1 MALTQAQI
9 YEIERR
15 KIASLNE
22 AFMDLVNHP
31 TNPMTREDLKALIIK
46 RPERYERF
54 SGFLDKLPST
64 TAAGPDLVCWEH
76 QANREPIRLSFSI
89 KVF

>member
-1 MALTQAQI
+1 MADQKRI

-15 KIASLNE
+15 KIAGLNE

-31 TNPMTREDLKALIIK
+31 TNPLTREDLEVLIAR
-46 RPERYERF
+46 RPSQYERF
-54 SGFLDKLPST
+54 SGFLDKLPRR
-64 TAAGPDLVCWEH
+64 AQPGPDLVCWEH